1 MNNLELAIATK
12 SFTSNDDVV
21 TLSTN
26 ETNHGFDKLTDDQLL
41 LIGGGDSV
49 VFW

>member
-12 SFTSNDDVV
+12 SFASNEDVV
-21 TLSTN
+21 NQSTN
-26 ETNHGFDKLTDDQLL
+26 ETNLGFDKLTDDQLL

>member
-1 MNNLELAIATK
+1 MNNLELAFATK
-12 SFTSNDDVV
+12 SFTSDEDVV
-21 TLSTN
+21 TLSKN
-26 ETNHGFDKLTDDQLL
+26 ETNRGFDKLTEDQLL